1 MKKSYSISF
10 MLLLLSTLQLFG
22 QQDAMYSQYMFN
34 TLAINPAYAG
44 SRDVLS
50 ATALMRSQWVGVEGA
65 PQTETLSFDTP
76 LRNKRIGMGV
86 QMFHDKVGITNL
98 TGGFISYAYR
108 IHGEKST
115 FALGLQTGAAHFKAD
130 FNSVQLSETGIDYA
144 FLSNINQVLLNF
156 GAGIYYNTDKFYI
169 GASVPHLLNNTLNN
183 NKVVVTNG
191 LVARQYLHLFIASGY
206 VINLDEDF
214 KLKPSFLFKGVKGAP
229 MQLDLNTNLWIK
241 DVLSFGV
248 QYRTNADIGALVEIQ
263 VSPQIR
269 FGYAYDKS
277 VTKLAN
283 FNSGSHEIMLRYEF
297 SFQKDKML
305 SPRYF

>member
-1 MKKSYSISF
+1 MKKSLSISI
-10 MLLLLSTLQLFG
+10 LLLIGLRLFG

-44 SRDVLS
+44 SRDILS

-65 PQTETLSFDTP
+65 PQTQTLSFDTP

-86 QMFHDKVGITNL
+86 QLFNDKIGITNV

-108 IHGEKST
+108 IFGEKST
-115 FALGLQTGAAHFKAD
+115 FAFGLQTGASHFKAD
-130 FNSVQLSETGIDYA
+130 FNSVQLQENGIDYA
-144 FLSNINQVLLNF
+144 FLNNIDQVLLNF
-156 GAGIYYNTDKFYI
+156 GAGIYYNTDRFYI

-206 VINLDEDF
+206 VINLDDNF
-214 KLKPSFLFKGVKGAP
+214 KLKPSFLFKGVRGAP
-229 MQLDLNTNLWIK
+229 IQLDLNTNLWIK
-241 DVLSFGV
+241 DVFSIGV
-248 QYRTNADIGALVEIQ
+248 QYRTNADIGALVEVQ
-263 VSPQIR
+263 VSPQVR
-269 FGYAYDKS
+269 FGYSYDKS

-297 SFQKDKML
+297 GFEKDKVL